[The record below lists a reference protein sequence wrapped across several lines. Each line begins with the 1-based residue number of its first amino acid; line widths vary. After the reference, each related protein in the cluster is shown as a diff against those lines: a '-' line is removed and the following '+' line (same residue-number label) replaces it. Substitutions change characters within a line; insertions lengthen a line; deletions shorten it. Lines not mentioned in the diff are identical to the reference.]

1 MRFKLTL
8 LTDKKVF
15 GSQLPLNY
23 QYELSAFVYRSIAQ
37 ADRDYALWLH
47 ENGFRLNGKPFK
59 LFTFGNLNIPQYKID
74 KNSDRIRIE
83 SDRVEWL
90 VSFLPEAST
99 EKFVHGLFSEQ
110 VFQIGDKKSVV
121 QFRIEQIEALP
132 TPTFDP
138 EMRFRTLS
146 PACIPYQREGQR
158 YPEYIPPEYPE
169 AAGIV
174 LNNLLNKY
182 HTFYG
187 KPYEGSR
194 DFAFHPTN
202 QPKAKLIKIKSGTPE
217 ETFIR
222 GYMFEFKMRVDNE
235 LMRVMYSSGIAEKG
249 SQGFGM
255 VEILG

>member
-8 LTDKKVF
+8 LTDKKAF
-15 GSQLPLNY
+15 GNQLPLNY

-47 ENGFRLNGKPFK
+47 ENGFRLEGKPFK
-59 LFTFGNLNIPQYKID
+59 LFTFSNLLITQYKID

-90 VSFLPEAST
+90 VSFLPETAT

-121 QFRIEQIEALP
+121 QFRIAQIEVLP
-132 TPTFDP
+132 MPTFEP

-146 PACIPYQREGQR
+146 PASISYRKEEER
-158 YPEYIPPEYPE
+158 YPDYISPEHPE

-187 KPYEGSR
+187 KPYER
-194 DFAFHPTN
+194 KIDFTFQPTN
-202 QPKAKLIKIKSGTPE
+202 KPRTKLIKIKSGMPE

-222 GYMFEFKMRVDNE
+222 GYLFEFKMRADVE
-235 LMRVMYSSGIAEKG
+235 LMRVMYASGIGEKG

-255 VEILG
+255 VEIMG